1 MNIHRSIRAG
11 LLGACL
17 GTALAAAQAA
27 SPALDRIKTAGS
39 INFGYVEA
47 APFSSLGGKTEPS
60 GYSIDLCKRVA
71 ESVRTKL
78 GLAKLQLKYLPVTPQ
93 NVTDMV
99 AKGEVDLLCTPAA
112 DTLKWREKVSFSIPV
127 FNGGIGAAV
136 RKDADPTLLRVLK
149 GEAAHSGPTWRA
161 TINRGLANHTYAV
174 RAGTVS
180 EDFVRAQIKRLGVIA
195 TVVQAQDDTEGLQ
208 MLIDHKANAYFS
220 DRTLLEEYASQS
232 KDADKLMVVERNFT
246 EQPVALMMGRN
257 DDDFRLAVDAAL
269 SDFYRSPE
277 FRDLYH
283 RYFGPF
289 GEQQSLLFQVYARP

>member
-17 GTALAAAQAA
+17 ATALAGAQAA
-27 SPALDRIKTAGS
+27 SPALERIKAARS
-39 INFGYVEA
+39 ISFGYVEA
-47 APFSSLGGKTEPS
+47 APFSSLGGKAEPS
-60 GYSIDLCKRVA
+60 GYSIELCKRVA
-71 ESVRTKL
+71 ESVKAKL
-78 GLAKLQLKYLPVTPQ
+78 GLANMGMKYVPVTPQ
-93 NVTDMV
+93 TVTDMV
-99 AKGEVDLLCTPAA
+99 GKGEVDLLCTPAV

-127 FNGGIGAAV
+127 FNGGIGVAV

-195 TVVQAQDDTEGLQ
+195 TVVQAEDDAKGLQ
-208 MLIDHKANAYFS
+208 MLIDRKANAYFS
-220 DRTLLEEYASQS
+220 DRTLLEEYTSQS
-232 KDADKLMVVERNFT
+232 KDADMLMVVDRNFT
-246 EQPVALMMGRN
+246 EQPLALMMGRN

-269 SDFYRSPE
+269 SSFYRSAE
-277 FRDLYH
+277 FRDLYE

-289 GEQQSLLFQVYARP
+289 GDQQTALFQLYARP